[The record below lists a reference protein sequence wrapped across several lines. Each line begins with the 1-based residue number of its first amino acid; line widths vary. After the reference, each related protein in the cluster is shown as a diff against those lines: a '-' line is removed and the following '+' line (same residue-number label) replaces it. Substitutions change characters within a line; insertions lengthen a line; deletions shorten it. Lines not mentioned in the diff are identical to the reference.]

1 MYSLD
6 IAKKVRCKEENF
18 FDSPLKK
25 QKGNLAESTFT
36 KTSET
41 ATGDRE
47 KKNE

>member
-6 IAKKVRCKEENF
+6 IAKKVWCKEKNV

-25 QKGNLAESTFT
+25 QGGNLAELTFK

-47 KKNE
+47 KK

>member
-6 IAKKVRCKEENF
+6 IAKKVRCKEENL

-25 QKGNLAESTFT
+25 QEGNLAELTFK

-41 ATGDRE
+41 ATRDR
-47 KKNE
+47 KKNNE

>member
-6 IAKKVRCKEENF
+6 IAKKVWCKEENF

-25 QKGNLAESTFT
+25 QERYLADLTFT

-47 KKNE
+47 KK

>member
-6 IAKKVRCKEENF
+6 IAKKIWCKGENF

-25 QKGNLAESTFT
+25 QKGYLAELTFT
-36 KTSET
+36 KTSDT

-47 KKNE
+47 KK

>member
-6 IAKKVRCKEENF
+6 IAKKSLMQRGKL

-25 QKGNLAESTFT
+25 QEGYLAELTFT

-41 ATGDRE
+41 ATGDR
-47 KKNE
+47 KKK